1 MPDESN
7 ADAVLEC
14 YRRAAEARQIA
25 IAAADPDT
33 KADFFEVER
42 RWRVLARNF
51 QLEASTERTAAK
63 GTPAPSPNLDSGGD
77 HSSKRA
83 S

>member
-1 MPDESN
+1 MSDESN
-7 ADAVLEC
+7 ADVVVEC

-25 IAAADPDT
+25 NAAADPGM

-51 QLEASTERTAAK
+51 QLEASIERTAAK
-63 GTPAPSPNLDSGGD
+63 GTPAPST
-77 HSSKRA
+77 
-83 S
+83 